1 MRADRPTFGIFLAA
15 GSSDKSRFRLDL
27 WVLYCG
33 LLHSHRQGARVEQSL
48 AAIANTHGLLAAA
61 SHDGP
66 IWSSSGEQL
75 NVNLI
80 RLSRGA
86 GIEAH
91 INAELDVT
99 IVVVQGEGL
108 LTLDREERR
117 VQAGDIV
124 VIPRGMR

>member
-1 MRADRPTFGIFLAA
+1 M
-15 GSSDKSRFRLDL
+15 
-27 WVLYCG
+27 
-33 LLHSHRQGARVEQSL
+33 EQSL
-48 AAIANTHGLLAAA
+48 AAIANTHALLAAA

-80 RLSRGA
+80 RLSGGA

-99 IVVVQGEGL
+99 IVVVQGDGL
-108 LTLDREERR
+108 VTIDRAERR

-124 VIPRGMR
+124 VIPRGVQRVIASAGGVFAYVTCHRRRAPLMPS

>member
-1 MRADRPTFGIFLAA
+1 
-15 GSSDKSRFRLDL
+15 
-27 WVLYCG
+27 
-33 LLHSHRQGARVEQSL
+33 VEQSL
-48 AAIANTHGLLAAA
+48 AAIANAHALLAAA

-80 RLSRGA
+80 RLSGGA

-99 IVVVQGEGL
+99 IVVVQGQGR
-108 LTLDREERR
+108 LTLDGTER
-117 VQAGDIV
+117 QLDAGDIV
-124 VIPRGMR
+124 VIPRGVRRAIASAGGVFAYVTCHRRRAALMPS